1 MRSFVRKLVAGTLL
15 CSMTLTQVPVWNVPE
30 VQIKAEGLK
39 VQEET
44 SGVKL
49 TRQCAFM
56 LSLKKGW
63 DAKDC
68 TFKSENENI
77 VQVSKEGIVFGVSA
91 GTANVVVTHKTGD
104 SFSCKVDVVGN
115 DEIMTEN
122 LS

>member
-30 VQIKAEGLK
+30 VQIKA
-39 VQEET
+39 QEET